1 MNAAQIISFSG
12 YEGLTINNNAP
23 KPVPGPNQVLVEVYA
38 ASLNPVDKGI
48 AAGYLKEMVHLPA
61 TLGGDFSGVVVQV
74 GEAVS
79 DFKKG
84 AMVYGQAI
92 ILNGSS
98 GSLAQFAAANAGNTA
113 YQPKQLTFTEAA
125 SLPLAGVSAL
135 QALEEHIK
143 LKTGQK
149 ILIHGGAGG
158 IGSIA
163 VQIAKSL
170 GAFVA
175 ATASAKDKDYVK
187 SLGADKAI
195 DFRSEN
201 FEDILKDY
209 DAVLDTVSGEATN
222 KSLKVLKKGGVIVSL
237 LAPAD
242 PKLAE
247 KYHVTA
253 IGQMTNTNTKNLNRL
268 TELVNTG
275 KIKPQVDKVFP
286 LNQTLEAFQHLS
298 TGHPRGKVVIKIK
311 D

>member
-1 MNAAQIISFSG
+1 MTTAQIISFSG

-237 LAPAD
+237 LAHAD

-268 TELVNTG
+268 TEFVNAG

-298 TGHPRGKVVIKIK
+298 LGHPRGKVVIKIK